1 MMCAE
6 SPVFASG
13 EYAFSS
19 FIRNSENQT
28 ARSEPDVEHGV
39 LIGMGFAFTA
49 SVGER
54 DRQIKIP
61 SG

>member
-1 MMCAE
+1 M
-6 SPVFASG
+6 FASG
-13 EYAFSS
+13 EYAFAS

-28 ARSEPDVEHGV
+28 ARSEPDVERGV